1 MRTFVQV
8 KPRKVFL
15 PTDVAITL
23 IRLGH
28 CCMAPLRTLF
38 TVVLILMSL
47 LIVSEALTLEP

>member
-23 IRLGH
+23 IKLGH

-38 TVVLILMSL
+38 TVALILMSL